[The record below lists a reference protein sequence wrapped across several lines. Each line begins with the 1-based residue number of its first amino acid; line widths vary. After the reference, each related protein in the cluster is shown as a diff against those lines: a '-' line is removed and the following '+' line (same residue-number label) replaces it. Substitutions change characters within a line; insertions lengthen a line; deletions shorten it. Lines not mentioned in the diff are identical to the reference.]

1 MLLPLLLNNLMAAQP
16 SVVNPGVTPGG
27 TPGKLTPRL
36 APWSVA
42 QPQAPLPPSKA
53 RRRRELEDELVML
66 FKP

>member
-1 MLLPLLLNNLMAAQP
+1 MLLPLLLNNLMAAAP
-16 SVVNPGVTPGG
+16 VVVDPGATTGG
-27 TPGKLTPRL
+27 TPGKRTPRL

-53 RRRRELEDELVML
+53 RRRRELDDELVAL